1 MILDAAKSYQLIY
14 DTLKKASDEDEV
26 LYKNL
31 DNDGNLKINSFINFL
46 IYLLISPYDNEK
58 VDLLNIVK
66 KNYGR
71 ELETNQQLGLYVT
84 NLLSFD
90 LI

>member
-1 MILDAAKSYQLIY
+1 
-14 DTLKKASDEDEV
+14 LKKASDEDEV
-26 LYKNL
+26 LYKTL
-31 DNDGNLKINSFINFL
+31 DKDGNLKINSFINFL

-71 ELETNQQLGLYVT
+71 ELEANQQLG
-84 NLLSFD
+84 
-90 LI
+90 

>member
-1 MILDAAKSYQLIY
+1 
-14 DTLKKASDEDEV
+14 LKKASDEDEV
-26 LYKNL
+26 LYKTL
-31 DNDGNLKINSFINFL
+31 DKDGNLKINSFINFL

-71 ELETNQQLGLYVT
+71 ELEANQQLGLYVT

>member
-1 MILDAAKSYQLIY
+1 M
-14 DTLKKASDEDEV
+14 KKASDEDEV

-71 ELETNQQLGLYVT
+71 EIETNQ
-84 NLLSFD
+84 
-90 LI
+90 

>member
-1 MILDAAKSYQLIY
+1 M
-14 DTLKKASDEDEV
+14 KKASDEDEV
-26 LYKNL
+26 LYKTL
-31 DNDGNLKINSFINFL
+31 DKDGNLKINSFINFL

-71 ELETNQQLGLYVT
+71 ELEANQQLGLYVT

>member
-1 MILDAAKSYQLIY
+1 
-14 DTLKKASDEDEV
+14 LKKASDEDEV

-71 ELETNQQLGLYVT
+71 ELETNQ
-84 NLLSFD
+84 
-90 LI
+90 

>member
-1 MILDAAKSYQLIY
+1 M
-14 DTLKKASDEDEV
+14 KKASDEDEV

-71 ELETNQQLGLYVT
+71 ELETNQ
-84 NLLSFD
+84 
-90 LI
+90 